1 MHSGGSAGPAG
12 DAAPQERRRL
22 PELPAG
28 PETGELGNVPDHPM
42 AYWGRGSVPDQ
53 HGRGWADDDGDRTPP
68 PDPGVESLPAARPWW
83 GPHRRD

>member
-1 MHSGGSAGPAG
+1 
-12 DAAPQERRRL
+12 
-22 PELPAG
+22 
-28 PETGELGNVPDHPM
+28 M